1 MEGKCCTLHRCTL
14 ILSPLNSSPLNSSLF
29 FHKAINSSPRGI
41 DFVPFYFLLNC
52 DRNRKKMCIII
63 FIEYNTHYIRHIN
76 GTTTQN
82 IAYNTHSSYKCK
94 SQQLSTKVRKKA
106 QFHIVNL
113 SFLQV
118 FSNTFKEINHVF
130 VSLIIGN
137 NKSL

>member
-1 MEGKCCTLHRCTL
+1 
-14 ILSPLNSSPLNSSLF
+14 
-29 FHKAINSSPRGI
+29 
-41 DFVPFYFLLNC
+41 
-52 DRNRKKMCIII
+52 MCIII
-63 FIEYNTHYIRHIN
+63 FIEYNTHHIRHIN
-76 GTTTQN
+76 GTTQN

-118 FSNTFKEINHVF
+118 FSNTYKEINHDF